1 MLREGDRLPDAL
13 ARFLL
18 PGRRNRFQCI
28 AFQQERIGALKGAAS
43 WEGQLTVA
51 KQERLFRLCLQK
63 ANAAIVNKGN
73 LLYIWNTLGVR
84 KENIDCLFMVSLGA
98 LHISEF
104 FSHCSTVCIIG
115 KECHRKFCLMLRF
128 RRHLCEQVL
137 YDLLDAFTANTILQL
152 DQIRN
157 TRCGRIQGPDRIL
170 HLAGSLPELG
180 HSLLFA
186 AEQPYHAG

>member
-1 MLREGDRLPDAL
+1 MVFQWKPL
-13 ARFLL
+13 ACVKAD
-18 PGRRNRFQCI
+18 PQ
-28 AFQQERIGALKGAAS
+28 AAG
-43 WEGQLTVA
+43 EQ
-51 KQERLFRLCLQK
+51 
-63 ANAAIVNKGN
+63 
-73 LLYIWNTLGVR
+73 
-84 KENIDCLFMVSLGA
+84 
-98 LHISEF
+98 
-104 FSHCSTVCIIG
+104 
-115 KECHRKFCLMLRF
+115 MLRF

>member
-1 MLREGDRLPDAL
+1 MATASRDAL
-13 ARFLL
+13 TRFLL
-18 PGRRNRFQCI
+18 PGRRNRFQRI
-28 AFQQERIGALKGAAS
+28 ALQQERIGALKGAAS
-43 WEGQLTVA
+43 RDGQLVVA
-51 KQERLFRLCLQK
+51 KQERLFRLCVQK
-63 ANAAIVNKGN
+63 ADAAIVNEGH
-73 LLYIWNTLGVR
+73 LQFLWDTLGVR
-84 KENIDCLFMVSLGA
+84 KENIGCLFMVSLGS